1 MDVTDIVSTDY
12 VELAPDTPVSKLVG
26 VLDDPS
32 VPGVVVRDGGNLRG
46 VVTRRQLTASHRHPN
61 AKVGSLVWHV
71 PTVEPTTDVRE
82 VARLMLDGDARLL
95 PVCEG
100 PHLRGVVT
108 ADALLDAVQEALTD
122 VTVGDAATDDLL
134 TATPETT
141 VGEALNT
148 LREHRITHLP
158 VVDGGRPVGV
168 LSLHDLTGIS
178 TRAVEKSSGG
188 TPVGFDGHGGAGSH
202 GGYRTHG
209 GFGARE
215 GDRVR
220 LLDLPVRDV
229 MSTPARTTRSGQSL
243 ADALDEMFAV
253 GGSSLVVVDDD
264 DRPTGIVTKSDV
276 LRVLTR
282 EAPGNRAVEVYGVDY
297 LDDMDYDDVVG
308 LFDRFDGGAGD
319 LTVLGARV
327 HLHEHD
333 ERHRGTPLLYV
344 RVRLETDEGL
354 YVATGEGYGA
364 RAALGDA
371 VDTLRRRLREDRTYA
386 RTKKHPDREFWE
398 RRWGWLLVE

>member
-108 ADALLDAVQEALTD
+108 ADAILAAVQEALTD

-141 VGEALNT
+141 VGTALNT

-178 TRAVEKSSGG
+178 TRAVEKSRGG
-188 TPVGFDGHGGAGSH
+188 APVGFDAHGGPGSH

-243 ADALDEMFAV
+243 ADALDEMFAA

-264 DRPTGIVTKSDV
+264 GRPTGIVTKSDV
-276 LRVLTR
+276 LRMLTR
-282 EAPGNRAVEVYGVDY
+282 EAAGNRAVEVYGVDY

-308 LFDRFDGGAGD
+308 LLARFDDGAGD